1 MQAARG
7 ALAVAG
13 LALLVLGACSS
24 GDPELM
30 NVRSTSNGPDEF
42 GILPPKPLELP
53 TSLADLPEPSPGG
66 ANRSDPTPNA
76 DAIVALG
83 GRVEGGSAGD
93 AAMLSHAMRYGVA
106 ASIRPEL
113 AADDLDYRRRNDGR
127 LLERL
132 FNVNVYFNAYEPQS
146 LDQYAE
152 LARWRKAGARTVSAP
167 PPVEE

>member
-1 MQAARG
+1 
-7 ALAVAG
+7 
-13 LALLVLGACSS
+13 
-24 GDPELM
+24 
-30 NVRSTSNGPDEF
+30 
-42 GILPPKPLELP
+42 
-53 TSLADLPEPSPGG
+53 
-66 ANRSDPTPNA
+66 
-76 DAIVALG
+76 
-83 GRVEGGSAGD
+83 
-93 AAMLSHAMRYGVA
+93 MRYGVA